1 MVSIDG
7 EVIDNVL
14 GDSHGITLGLDVGTY
29 MCSLDGPF
37 DGSNDVNFEGIFLG
51 DSLWYN
57 DATMTDSDE

>member
-51 DSLWYN
+51 DSL
-57 DATMTDSDE
+57 